1 MPFYVALAGK
11 GTELKVCDRSRFSSP
26 PSIFHPIAPRDG
38 RALKC
43 VIISTIGLF
52 TVSDWIVNLSHHFGL
67 YDEHRFS

>member
-11 GTELKVCDRSRFSSP
+11 GTELRSP

-43 VIISTIGLF
+43 VISTIGLF
-52 TVSDWIVNLSHHFGL
+52 TVSDWIVNLSHHSENVRTNFMT
-67 YDEHRFS
+67 